1 MIMFTLHTFLM
12 FLFSIIYGVFL
23 AITSFIVV
31 WSIEN
36 KKLPKG
42 IIEWIVIVVTII
54 LTIIILFF

>member
-1 MIMFTLHTFLM
+1 MIMFTLHTFLI
-12 FLFSIIYGVFL
+12 FLLEFIYGAFI
-23 AITSFIVV
+23 AITSFIVM

-42 IIEWIVIVVTII
+42 IIEWIVIVATII